1 MALYEYVYLVRGDLS
16 TNQVQEI
23 NNKAIETI
31 SSFGGKVVKTELLGL
46 RNLAYKIKK
55 NKKANY
61 VLLQLD
67 TPFEG
72 VKELQRLHSV
82 NENVLRTINLSIES
96 ISEAPSLLM
105 KESNAKS
112 EGAEKEYSKED
123 KEGNELSLKTID
135 YKNLELIKKYT
146 SERGKILPRR
156 LTMASAKQQRDLS
169 QAVKRARFLA
179 LIAPL
184 DA

>member
-16 TNQVQEI
+16 TNQIQEI
-23 NNKAIETI
+23 NTKATEVIN
-31 SSFGGKVVKTELLGL
+31 SFGGKVAKTELLGL

-55 NKKANY
+55 NKKASY

-82 NENVLRTINLSIES
+82 NENILRTINLSIEA
-96 ISEAPSLLM
+96 ISEDPSLLM
-105 KESNAKS
+105 KESS
-112 EGAEKEYSKED
+112 RPEGSDREYSKDD
-123 KEGNELSLKTID
+123 KEGNELSLANID
-135 YKNLELIKKYT
+135 YKNIELIKKFT

-156 LTMASAKQQRDLS
+156 LTMASAQQQRSLAQS
-169 QAVKRARFLA
+169 VKRARFLA
-179 LIAPL
+179 LISPL

>member
-1 MALYEYVYLVRGDLS
+1 MALYEYIYLVRGDLS

-23 NNKAIETI
+23 NNKAVEVIN
-31 SSFGGKVVKTELLGL
+31 SFGGTVAKIELLGL

-61 VLLQLD
+61 CLLQLD

-72 VKELQRLHSV
+72 LKELQRIHSV
-82 NENVLRTINLSIES
+82 NENVLRTLSLSIDALNES
-96 ISEAPSLLM
+96 PSLLM
-105 KESNAKS
+105 KDSTTRSDSS
-112 EGAEKEYSKED
+112 EREYSKDD
-123 KEGNELSLKTID
+123 KDSADLSLKNID

-156 LTMASAKQQRDLS
+156 LTIATAKQQRDLS
-169 QAVKRARFLA
+169 QAIKRARFLS
-179 LIAPL
+179 LVAPI
-184 DA
+184 DN